1 MILPVILLGLVAAAF
16 GFTTWRASAIETQF
30 PNHGEQTDIGGYRIN
45 ALHLPPSP
53 SGDLPA
59 IVFIHG
65 ASGNLRDQEAAFRMA
80 LEGRAELL
88 FVDRPGH
95 GYSERGG
102 SENNFPDGQAA
113 AIARLME
120 IKGIDKAIIVG
131 HSFGGA
137 IAASFALYHPDKTAG
152 LLFLS
157 PATHP
162 WPGGIE
168 WYYKI
173 TAAPVV
179 GWLFTHLVSLP
190 AGLFLMDN
198 ATKAVFSPNQR
209 RERYV
214 DEGAPALVL
223 RPNNFRYN
231 AMDVAN
237 LNDYVRRVSPLYKQ
251 ITAPTV
257 IITGDSD
264 AIVAEELHSQGLA
277 RDIAGS
283 ELVTIHGLGHKPDYV
298 VTDVAVAAI
307 EKLSGFDR
315 DLPALASAAEAR
327 LAQAGRS
334 SRPAINLALEER

>member
-16 GFTTWRASAIETQF
+16 GFTTWKASAIETQF

-131 HSFGGA
+131 HSSAARLRQASPSTIRTRRQASSSCLRQPIPGR
-137 IAASFALYHPDKTAG
+137 AASNGTTRSQQHPLSAG
-152 LLFLS
+152 CS
-157 PATHP
+157 PIWSAC
-162 WPGGIE
+162 
-168 WYYKI
+168 
-173 TAAPVV
+173 
-179 GWLFTHLVSLP
+179 LP
-190 AGLFLMDN
+190 AC
-198 ATKAVFSPNQR
+198 S
-209 RERYV
+209 
-214 DEGAPALVL
+214 
-223 RPNNFRYN
+223 
-231 AMDVAN
+231 
-237 LNDYVRRVSPLYKQ
+237 
-251 ITAPTV
+251 
-257 IITGDSD
+257 
-264 AIVAEELHSQGLA
+264 
-277 RDIAGS
+277 
-283 ELVTIHGLGHKPDYV
+283 
-298 VTDVAVAAI
+298 
-307 EKLSGFDR
+307 
-315 DLPALASAAEAR
+315 
-327 LAQAGRS
+327 
-334 SRPAINLALEER
+334 